1 MTIFHFCLVLAAA
14 VLASAVLN
22 QVVRGVSMP
31 LIQIAI
37 GVALA
42 ICGVTAAGFE
52 VESELFL
59 VLFIAPLL
67 YQEARSV
74 DKVALWSNRITILSL
89 AVGLVV
95 VTILVTGFFLN
106 AIQPSI
112 PLAAAFALGAA
123 LGPTDA
129 VAVASL
135 GQRAGLAKRQEIL
148 LSGESLIN
156 DASGVVSFQFAVA
169 ALTTGTFSLVDASA
183 TFAASFFGGI
193 FLGLVLAVVLAF
205 AVSRIRDFGLED
217 TTFHVLV
224 DVITPFFVFLVAES
238 VHVSGILAVVAA
250 GLSLSFFNR
259 RIGPDVARMEIVS
272 SSVWQVV
279 TFVLNGIVFVLLGMQ
294 LPFAMSDTWDDR
306 SISNIELIALVIA
319 ISAASILMRTAWF
332 QGIGFIGRKR
342 RAREEQKNSGGTPE
356 QVRVVLK
363 SVRLIT
369 ADSLRESFAMAL
381 AGPKGAISLSIMFT
395 LPYLTVDGGYF
406 HERDLLIFLACGA
419 IVFTLLLAN
428 FVLPVL
434 LPRREEEGFETDDQ
448 AVIDVLRAVI
458 EDLSARQTKENRR
471 ATQVVMKQYGDRI
484 ARIKQ
489 GLDDDPDEG
498 NAEMRKMVLGWER
511 AYVQHAID
519 AESVSPGAGYRML
532 NRIAETEALIDHKR
546 NLAWLIGVVRRHI
559 SMEARSVKRFLIDKV
574 PLVDASVEER
584 ETRELQAK
592 SLECVMGKLRE
603 LLNDPAYR
611 TEDVSGLMVEVQ
623 RDLRRVRRIGRDL
636 ATVARVEDRA
646 TEVRRLGY
654 ALELEHIQ
662 RMYEERR
669 ISRAMAKHMRENVA
683 LMQLDLEDKV

>member
-1 MTIFHFCLVLAAA
+1 MTILHFCLILAAA
-14 VLASAVLN
+14 VLVSAVLD

-42 ICGVTAAGFE
+42 LFGVTVAGFE
-52 VESELFL
+52 VDSELFL

-74 DKVALWSNRITILSL
+74 DKVALWSNRVTIVSL

-95 VTILVTGFFLN
+95 LTILVIGFLLN

-135 GQRAGLAKRQEIL
+135 GQRAGLEKRQEIL

-169 ALTTGTFSLVDASA
+169 ALTTGTFSLLDASA
-183 TFAASFFGGI
+183 TFVVSFFGGI
-193 FLGLVLAVVLAF
+193 LLGLILAGILAF
-205 AVSRIRDFGLED
+205 VVSRIRDLGLED

-224 DVITPFFVFLVAES
+224 DVVTPFLVFLVAES
-238 VHVSGILAVVAA
+238 VHVSGILAVVSA

-279 TFVLNGIVFVLLGMQ
+279 TFALNGIVFVLLGMQ
-294 LPFAMSDTWDDR
+294 LPFAMSDGWADR
-306 SISNIELIALVIA
+306 SINNFDLIVLVVV
-319 ISAASILMRTAWF
+319 ISAASIFMRAAWF
-332 QGIGFIGRKR
+332 QGIGFIRRKR
-342 RAREEQKNSGGTPE
+342 RARDEQKNSGGTPE
-356 QVRVVLK
+356 QVRAVLK
-363 SVRLIT
+363 SVRLLT
-369 ADSLRESFAMAL
+369 CESMCESFAMAL
-381 AGPKGAISLSIMFT
+381 AGPKGAVSLSIMFT
-395 LPYLTVDGGYF
+395 LPYLTVNGGYF
-406 HERDLLIFLACGA
+406 YERDLLIFLACGV

-434 LPRREEEGFETDDQ
+434 LPRREGEAVEADDQ
-448 AVIDVLRAVI
+448 AVIEVLRAVI

-471 ATQVVMKQYGDRI
+471 ATQVVMKQYSDRI

-489 GLDDDPDEG
+489 GLDDDPDEDDV
-498 NAEMRKMVLGWER
+498 EMRRLVLGWER
-511 AYVQHAID
+511 EYVQRAID
-519 AESVSPGAGYRML
+519 EERVSPGAGYRML
-532 NRIAETEALIDHKR
+532 NRIEETEALLNHKR
-546 NLAWLIGVVRRHI
+546 NFKWIIGVIRRHV
-559 SMEARSVKRFLIDKV
+559 SMETRSVKRFLVDKV
-574 PLVDASVEER
+574 SLADASEEER

-611 TEDVSGLMVEVQ
+611 TEEVSELMVEVQ

-636 ATVARVEDRA
+636 GSVARVEDRA

-662 RMYEERR
+662 RMYESRR
-669 ISRAMAKHMRENVA
+669 ISRVTAKRMRENVA
-683 LMQLDLEDKV
+683 LMQLDLEDRV

>member
-1 MTIFHFCLVLAAA
+1 MTLLYFCLVLAAA
-14 VLASAVLN
+14 VLASAVFDQL
-22 QVVRGVSMP
+22 VRGVSMP

-42 ICGVTAAGFE
+42 MCGVTVAGFE
-52 VESELFL
+52 VDSELFL

-74 DKVALWSNRITILSL
+74 DKVALWSNRTMIFSL
-89 AVGLVV
+89 AIGLVI
-95 VTILVTGFFLN
+95 VTILVVGFLLNFL
-106 AIQPSI
+106 QPSI

-135 GQRAGLAKRQEIL
+135 GQRAGLNKRQEIL

-169 ALTTGTFSLVDASA
+169 ALTTGSFSLIDAS
-183 TFAASFFGGI
+183 TSFAVSFFGGI
-193 FLGLVLAVVLAF
+193 FLGLALAAVLAF
-205 AVSRIRDFGLED
+205 AVSRVRDLGLED

-224 DVITPFFVFLVAES
+224 DVITPFFVFLVAEA

-250 GLSLSFFNR
+250 GLCMSFFNR

-294 LPFAMSDTWDDR
+294 LPFAMSESWDDL
-306 SISNIELIALVIA
+306 SISNAELIMLVLI
-319 ISAASILMRTAWF
+319 ISLASIVMRTVWF
-332 QGIGFIGRKR
+332 QGISYIGRKQ

-356 QVRVVLK
+356 QVRAVLK
-363 SVRLIT
+363 SVKVLT
-369 ADSLRESFAMAL
+369 GESLRESVAMAL

-395 LPYLTVDGGYF
+395 LPYLTADGSYF
-406 HERDLLIFLACGA
+406 YERNVLIFLACGV
-419 IVFTLLLAN
+419 IVLTLLLAN
-428 FVLPVL
+428 FALPVL

-471 ATQVVMKQYGDRI
+471 ATQVVMKQYSDRI

-489 GLDDDPDEG
+489 GLEDEPDEDD
-498 NAEMRKMVLGWER
+498 AEMRKLVLGWER
-511 AYVQHAID
+511 DFVQRAID
-519 AESVSPGAGYRML
+519 TEEVSPMTGYRML
-532 NRIAETEALIDHKR
+532 NRIAETEALMEHKR
-546 NLAWLIGVVRRHI
+546 DAKWFLGVARRRI
-559 SMEARSVKRFLIDKV
+559 SMELHSLKRFVIDKV
-574 PLVDASVEER
+574 PMMNASDEER
-584 ETRELQAK
+584 EMRELQAK
-592 SLECVMGKLRE
+592 SLDFVMGKLRG

-611 TEDVSGLMVEVQ
+611 TEDVSALMTDVQ
-623 RDLRRVRRIGRDL
+623 HDLRRLRRIGRDIG
-636 ATVARVEDRA
+636 TVARIEDRA

-662 RMYEERR
+662 RMYESKR

>member
-1 MTIFHFCLVLAAA
+1 MTLLYFCLVLAAA
-14 VLASAVLN
+14 VLASAVFDQL
-22 QVVRGVSMP
+22 VRGVSMP

-37 GVALA
+37 GAVLAL
-42 ICGVTAAGFE
+42 CGVTVAGFE
-52 VESELFL
+52 VDSELFL

-74 DKVALWSNRITILSL
+74 DKVALWSNRIMILSL
-89 AVGLVV
+89 AIGLVI
-95 VTILVTGFFLN
+95 VTILVVGFLLS

-129 VAVASL
+129 VAVAAL
-135 GQRAGLAKRQEIL
+135 GQSAGLNKRQEIL

-169 ALTTGTFSLVDASA
+169 ALTTGAFSLVDASA
-183 TFAASFFGGI
+183 SFAVSFFGGI
-193 FLGLVLAVVLAF
+193 LLGLVLAAVLSF
-205 AVSRIRDFGLED
+205 AVARVRDLGLED

-224 DVITPFFVFLVAES
+224 DIITPFFIFLVAEA

-250 GLSLSFFNR
+250 GLIMSFFNH

-294 LPFAMSDTWDDR
+294 LPFAMSDSWADR
-306 SISNIELIALVIA
+306 SIGNLELVGLVLA
-319 ISAASILMRTAWF
+319 ISAASIIMRTIWF
-332 QGIGFIGRKR
+332 QGINFVGRKQ

-356 QVRVVLK
+356 QVRAVLK
-363 SVRLIT
+363 SVKFVT
-369 ADSLRESFAMAL
+369 GESLREAFALAL

-395 LPYLTVDGGYF
+395 LPYMVGGEYF
-406 HERDLLIFLACGA
+406 HERDLLIFLACGV
-419 IVFTLLLAN
+419 IVLTLLLAN
-428 FVLPVL
+428 FALPLL
-434 LPRREEEGFETDDQ
+434 LPKREEEGFETDTQ

-471 ATQVVMKQYGDRI
+471 ATQVVMKQYSDRI
-484 ARIKQ
+484 ARIKS
-489 GLDDDPDEG
+489 GLDDEPDEDD
-498 NAEMRKMVLGWER
+498 AEMRRLVLKWER
-511 AYVQHAID
+511 DFVQHAID
-519 AESVSPGAGYRML
+519 AEEVSPMTGYRML
-532 NRIAETEALIDHKR
+532 NRLAETEALMNHNRDIR
-546 NLAWLIGVVRRHI
+546 WFLGVARRRI
-559 SMEARSVKRFLIDKV
+559 SMEAHSIKRFLVDKV
-574 PLVDASVEER
+574 PMMSASDEER
-584 ETRELQAK
+584 EMRELQAK
-592 SLECVMGKLRE
+592 SLESVMSKLRE

-611 TEDVSGLMVEVQ
+611 TEDVSALMVEVQ
-623 RDLRRVRRIGRDL
+623 RDLRRCKRIGRDID
-636 ATVARVEDRA
+636 TVARVEDRA

-662 RMYEERR
+662 RMYESRR
-669 ISRAMAKHMRENVA
+669 ISRAMAKYMRENVA